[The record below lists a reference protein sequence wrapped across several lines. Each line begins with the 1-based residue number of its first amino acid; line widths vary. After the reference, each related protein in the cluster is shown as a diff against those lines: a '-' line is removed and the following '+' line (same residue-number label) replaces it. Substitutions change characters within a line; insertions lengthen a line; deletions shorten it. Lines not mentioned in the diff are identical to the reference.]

1 MAKQMHHETVKN
13 LHKGLEFIRCG
24 LLIDKEYP
32 FIGASTDGLIKCYYC
47 GKALWKNI
55 LWPWTFQKQIK
66 VKCIHFVKKVCH
78 SESRKLMNL

>member
-1 MAKQMHHETVKN
+1 MHHETVKN

-47 GKALWKNI
+47 GKAL
-55 LWPWTFQKQIK
+55 
-66 VKCIHFVKKVCH
+66 
-78 SESRKLMNL
+78 